1 MEFWVET
8 TSDFVAM
15 KTVSLFCFNASFNKS
30 YFFLSQ
36 QDSKQ
41 LFEAAGFKKPGSLVI
56 ARGGLTGYG
65 ELNNVITFMEC
76 HLLILKVRIVMVQ

>member
-1 MEFWVET
+1 MPELLQLCVEA
-8 TSDFVAM
+8 VQLA
-15 KTVSLFCFNASFNKS
+15 K
-30 YFFLSQ
+30 

-41 LFEAAGFKKPGSLVI
+41 LFEAAGFKKPGSHVI

-76 HLLILKVRIVMVQ
+76 HLLILKLCV